1 MSDEVEVHQ
10 PKIGEG
16 HVAAMGRAGLKEL
29 SQILPAFPE
38 GVRPVEEA
46 GLVGNP
52 TPQIVTAEM
61 GASNTYQD
69 MLESHVSRVQAD
81 QEQQQ
86 GQER

>member
-1 MSDEVEVHQ
+1 MSDEVEAHR

-16 HVAAMGRAGLKEL
+16 HLAAMGRAGLKEL

-61 GASNTYQD
+61 GASNTYRD
-69 MLESHVSRVQAD
+69 MLASHAARGPAD
-81 QEQQQ
+81 QERQP